1 MKQIAGDTIILQMCT
16 KNHNH
21 MMVGLSKTEGF
32 FVILGQFFPF
42 YPSPLLTTGKIK
54 ILKKWKNHLEMSCYT
69 CVSKITYDVCFLR
82 LGVQQTRFV
91 ILDHFLH
98 FYFTN
103 NPNIQNFEKME
114 KKKKKKIP
122 WRYYHFTQ
130 GYHKWQ
136 SHNVRFLRYGVRQT
150 KLFVILDLVLPLY
163 PPWQPRKSKFWK
175 RYYHFTPVYHKW
187 QSYLVPEIWR
197 PTTRF
202 FLPFWAIFAFLLP

>member
-42 YPSPLLTTGKIK
+42 YPSPLLTTWKIK

-82 LGVQQTRFV
+82 LGVQQTQRFV

-103 NPNIQNFEKME
+103 NPNIQNFEKM
-114 KKKKKKIP
+114 KKKKKKFPGDIIISHRGTINDNHIMYGSWDMECDRQNCLSFWTLFYP
-122 WRYYHFTQ
+122 CTPPLTTQ
-130 GYHKWQ
+130 KI
-136 SHNVRFLRYGVRQT
+136 
-150 KLFVILDLVLPLY
+150 KILKEILSFY
-163 PPWQPRKSKFWK
+163 
-175 RYYHFTPVYHKW
+175 TC
-187 QSYLVPEIWR
+187 VP
-197 PTTRF
+197 
-202 FLPFWAIFAFLLP
+202 